1 MNLVKVSAID
11 HIIGI
16 IWERNSDAV
25 AFYRKIKRFYYIFY
39 IKFRK
44 KNSKNMIHRGFNREK
59 GANNSRNIRSNRV
72 SSETLLSSRES
83 KLGDSK
89 TICSGKKIVDSCGSG
104 WY

>member
-1 MNLVKVSAID
+1 
-11 HIIGI
+11 
-16 IWERNSDAV
+16 
-25 AFYRKIKRFYYIFY
+25 
-39 IKFRK
+39 
-44 KNSKNMIHRGFNREK
+44 MIHRGFNREK

-104 WY
+104 WYENYFRKIKKVTQNDYAKSSRCSSIIACTFYDFIFLFQVRT